1 MHIRHDMVAC
11 FVIRPNA
18 AGAGWEFLQ
27 LHRRAGD
34 FMGGT
39 WQTIYG
45 QTHPGETP
53 SIGAL
58 REVRE
63 ETSLVPAE
71 FYQLNDVDVFY
82 IPAGDTLWHCINF
95 CAVIR
100 RGDQVTLND
109 EHDDFR
115 WLSETEAQTQY
126 MWPGNR
132 RAVQEIREQI
142 LGNGIAKPFMR
153 VK

>member
-11 FVIRPNA
+11 FVIRQNSSGDA
-18 AGAGWEFLQ
+18 WEFLQ

-45 QTHPGETP
+45 ESHPGETP
-53 SIGAL
+53 AVAAL
-58 REVRE
+58 RELRE
-63 ETSLVPAE
+63 ETALVPAE
-71 FYQLNDVDVFY
+71 FYQLNDVEVFY
-82 IPAGDTLWHCINF
+82 IATRDTLWHCINF

-100 RGDQVTLND
+100 AGDQVALNE
-109 EHDDFR
+109 EHDDSR
-115 WLSETEAQTQY
+115 WLSEAQAETDY

-132 RAVQEIREQI
+132 RAVREIRDQI
-142 LGNGIAKPFMR
+142 LGNGPAKQFMR

>member
-11 FVIRPNA
+11 FVIRPSSAHN
-18 AGAGWEFLQ
+18 GWEFLQ

-45 QTHPGETP
+45 TSHPGETP
-53 SIGAL
+53 SIAAL
-58 REVRE
+58 RELRE
-63 ETSLVPAE
+63 ETALKPAE

-82 IPAGDTLWHCINF
+82 IAAGDTLWHCINF

-100 RGDQVTLND
+100 PEDNIMLND

-115 WLSETEAQTQY
+115 WLTEIEAETQY

-132 RAVQEIREQI
+132 RDVREIREQI
-142 LGNGIAKPFMR
+142 LGNGPAKPFMR
-153 VK
+153 VT